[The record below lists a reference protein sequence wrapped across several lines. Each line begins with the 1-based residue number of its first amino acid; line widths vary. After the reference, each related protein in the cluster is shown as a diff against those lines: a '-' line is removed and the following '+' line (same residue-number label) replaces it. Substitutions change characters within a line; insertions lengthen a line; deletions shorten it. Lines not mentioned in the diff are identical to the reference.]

1 MNAATDDAEQSP
13 AGNPDGSGAVADPE
27 TAFSRLGDETRL
39 RTIRTLAAEGPQ
51 PFTALFEASAAD
63 TTAGFAYHLRQIADH
78 YVEKRGEE
86 REEPRYHLTAAGR
99 AVARALDTGVY
110 TESVARG
117 PEHVDGDC
125 PVCGTAALSAG
136 LSDNRVH
143 VACTDCGTGLL
154 ALPFPPGGARDRTI
168 PELLDAFDSYHRRR
182 LSLVADGVCP
192 DCAGPIQGKIEG
204 ADAPDAPSSDEQ
216 RPVVAADCEGCPF
229 EVSAPVS
236 LFVREE
242 SAVASFLDEHDLD
255 PGPIWNLGREWRE
268 TVLSTDPWAV
278 RVSVHAEDAVLDL
291 LVGDGPTVVDA
302 SCSAVESAEP
312 TA

>member
-1 MNAATDDAEQSP
+1 MNAATDDADGP
-13 AGNPDGSGAVADPE
+13 TAGTADGSGVVADPE

-39 RTIRTLAAEGPQ
+39 RAIRTLADEGPQ
-51 PFTALFEASAAD
+51 PFTALFEASSAD

-78 YVEKRGEE
+78 YVEKRGEDD
-86 REEPRYHLTAAGR
+86 EEPRYHLTAAGR

-110 TESVARG
+110 TDSVSRG

-125 PVCGTAALSAG
+125 PVCSAGALSAS
-136 LSDNRVH
+136 LSDNQVH

-192 DCAGPIQGKIEG
+192 DCAGPIYGEIEAAEPPEAASG
-204 ADAPDAPSSDEQ
+204 DEQ
-216 RPVVAADCEGCPF
+216 RPVVVADCGGCPF

-242 SAVASFLDEHDLD
+242 SEVASFLDEHDLD
-255 PGPIWNLGREWRE
+255 PGPIWNLGHEWRE

-291 LVGDGPTVVDA
+291 LVGDGPTVVD
-302 SCSAVESAEP
+302 SSRSAVESAE
-312 TA
+312 AAA